1 MTATSQPQPDQNL
14 ALESAPASAALP
26 PSRLRSPL
34 ACIFFTIF
42 LDVLG
47 LGIIIPIAPELV
59 KQFDGGN
66 EALAATHVG
75 LLAAIYALMQFF
87 FAPILGSLSDN
98 FGRRPVILFSL
109 LGSGIDYIAMA
120 LAPSLGFLYI
130 TRVIN
135 GITGA
140 SVTAATAYIADISPP
155 EKRAGNFGV
164 IGAAFGLGFTF
175 GPLLGGWLGE
185 MDSSLRLPFYVAAG
199 LCLLNALYGYFVLP
213 ESLKPAHRRPF
224 TWQSTNPLSAFT
236 LLAKHKVVLGLT
248 LSLFLLF
255 TAEYSLRNT
264 WVLYTSHRYKWT
276 PIDVGFSLFVVGISA
291 AIVQGLLARKIIP
304 KLGERKSML
313 FGFALV
319 IVGYVCYGLVPDN
332 QGWLIYVIIAFASL
346 GGIGGPAVQ
355 GLISRSVGAS
365 EQGAIQGAITSLQS
379 LAGIFGPLMGTNLFG
394 YFISDQAP
402 VRIPGIAFFVG
413 AMLASIALANALV
426 VLIQARRL
434 QRLAVA

>member
-14 ALESAPASAALP
+14 APVP
-26 PSRLRSPL
+26 RPSRLRSPL

-47 LGIIIPIAPELV
+47 LGIIIPIAPKLV
-59 KQFDGGN
+59 MQFDNGN

-75 LLAAIYALMQFF
+75 FLAAIYALMQFF

-120 LAPSLGFLYI
+120 VSPTLAFLYA
-130 TRVIN
+130 TRIVN

-140 SVTAATAYIADISPP
+140 SITAATAYIADISPP

-185 MDSSLRLPFYVAAG
+185 HNLKLPFFVAAG
-199 LCLLNALYGYFVLP
+199 LCLLNALYGYFILP
-213 ESLKPAHRRPF
+213 ESLSPANRKVF
-224 TWQSTNPLSAFT
+224 TWQSTNPVSAFAA
-236 LLAKHKVVLGLT
+236 LAKHKVVLGLT

-264 WVLYTSHRYKWT
+264 WVLYTGHRYKWT
-276 PIDVGFSLFVVGISA
+276 PVDVGFSLFVVGICA
-291 AIVQGLLARKIIP
+291 AIVQGGLARKIIP

-319 IVGYVCYGLVPDN
+319 IIGYVCYGLVDEN
-332 QGWLIYVIIAFASL
+332 HGWLIYVIIALTSL

-355 GLISRSVGAS
+355 GLISRSVGAN
-365 EQGAIQGAITSLQS
+365 EQGTIQGAITSLQS
-379 LAGIFGPLMGTNLFG
+379 LAGIVGPLMGTNLFG
-394 YFISDQAP
+394 YFISEQAP
-402 VRIPGIAFFVG
+402 MKIPGIAFFVG
-413 AMLASIALANALV
+413 AVLATLALSNALV
-426 VLIQARRL
+426 VLVEARRK
-434 QRLAVA
+434 QRLIAA

>member
-1 MTATSQPQPDQNL
+1 MTAPSQPQTDQNL
-14 ALESAPASAALP
+14 APTP
-26 PSRLRSPL
+26 PRVSMTSRLRSPL

-47 LGIIIPIAPELV
+47 LGIIIPIAPNLV

-75 LLAAIYALMQFF
+75 FLAAIYALMQFF

-109 LGSGIDYIAMA
+109 LGSGIDYLAMA
-120 LAPSLGFLYI
+120 FAPTLSFLYA
-130 TRVIN
+130 TRIVN

-140 SVTAATAYIADISPP
+140 SVTAATAYVADVSAP
-155 EKRAGNFGV
+155 EKRASNYAV
-164 IGAAFGLGFTF
+164 IGVAFGLGFTF

-185 MDSSLRLPFYVAAG
+185 MDTTLRLPFYVAAG
-199 LCLLNALYGYFVLP
+199 LCLLNALYGFFVLP
-213 ESLKPAHRRPF
+213 ESLKTSNRRPF
-224 TWQSTNPLSAFT
+224 TWQSTNPLSAFAA
-236 LLAKHKVVLGLT
+236 LAKHKIVLGLT
-248 LSLFLLF
+248 FSLFLLF

-264 WVLYTSHRYKWT
+264 WVLYTNHRYQWT
-276 PIDVGFSLFVVGISA
+276 PRDVGWSLFVVGFCA
-291 AIVQGLLARKIIP
+291 AIVQGGLVRKIIP

-319 IVGYVCYGLVPDN
+319 IVGYVCYGLVPDDK
-332 QGWLIYVIIAFASL
+332 GWLVYVIIAFASV

-355 GLISRSVGAS
+355 GLISRSVGDN
-365 EQGAIQGAITSLQS
+365 EQGTIQGAVTSLQS
-379 LAGIFGPLMGTNLFG
+379 LAGIVGPLMGTNLFG

-402 VRIPGIAFFVG
+402 VQIPGIAFFVG
-413 AMLASIALANALV
+413 AVLASIALANALV

-434 QRLAVA
+434 QKLVVA